1 MCGHLDY
8 EWILGLQYY
17 QVLYLVLSLQHFQ
30 DHMLSLSKVHTKK
43 KKGYASLV
51 IQETSLQLSVV
62 ISVGYNF
69 H

>member
-43 KKGYASLV
+43 KKKKKRLCFSGYPGNKLTAFCGDFCW
-51 IQETSLQLSVV
+51 Q
-62 ISVGYNF
+62 
-69 H
+69 